1 MFTQMILVNNNIQ
14 IKIIYIY
21 NNYNNKPNDDD
32 IIMTLM
38 IETNKNYE
46 VTMVIVIVNA

>member
-1 MFTQMILVNNNIQ
+1 MMIFTRMMLVNNNKQ

-32 IIMTLM
+32 NDDLDFDDR
-38 IETNKNYE
+38 N
-46 VTMVIVIVNA
+46 